1 MTPDEAQ
8 VRRRPGCAV
17 KLAMLAGLRPEGWAP
32 PKPVCAPE
40 PEKPEP
46 ESRPPTKR
54 LRMSAREKAQAARAL
69 EIAQDIANRL
79 ARGETKAE
87 IMLALGF
94 KARTY
99 GIYFHRARM
108 LRLLPPKYQT
118 DQPTDTRRI
127 RTP

>member
-1 MTPDEAQ
+1 
-8 VRRRPGCAV
+8 
-17 KLAMLAGLRPEGWAP
+17 MLAGLRPEGWAQ
-32 PKPVCAPE
+32 PKPVGAPE
-40 PEKPEP
+40 PEPTPTKPP
-46 ESRPPTKR
+46 NKR

-69 EIAQDIANRL
+69 AIAQDIADRL

-87 IMLALGF
+87 IMQALGF

-118 DQPTDTRRI
+118 GRPTDTRRI

>member
-1 MTPDEAQ
+1 MSGP
-8 VRRRPGCAV
+8 R
-17 KLAMLAGLRPEGWAP
+17 LALLAGLRPEGWTP
-32 PKPVCAPE
+32 PRPVGRPE
-40 PEKPEP
+40 PEPEP
-46 ESRPPTKR
+46 EQHQTRR
-54 LRMSAREKAQAARAL
+54 LRMSAREKAVAARADA
-69 EIAQDIANRL
+69 IAQDIANRL

-87 IMLALGF
+87 IMQALGF

-118 DQPTDTRRI
+118 GLPTDTRRI

>member
-1 MTPDEAQ
+1 M
-8 VRRRPGCAV
+8 RPGCAV
-17 KLAMLAGLRPEGWAP
+17 KLAVLAGLRPEGWAP
-32 PKPVCAPE
+32 PKPVGAPE

-46 ESRPPTKR
+46 EPEPKPPTKR

-79 ARGETKAE
+79 SSGETKSE

-118 DQPTDTRRI
+118 DRPTDTRRI